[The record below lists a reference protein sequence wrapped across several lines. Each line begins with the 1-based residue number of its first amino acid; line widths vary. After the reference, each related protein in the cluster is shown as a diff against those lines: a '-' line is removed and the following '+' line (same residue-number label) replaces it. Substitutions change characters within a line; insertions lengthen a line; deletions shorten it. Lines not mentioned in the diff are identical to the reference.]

1 MRTIGGTK
9 ALMAGMLCLAA
20 GCNVSLADIPAALD
34 RVPTGTPV
42 TIAIRDLEAFKA
54 RVMGM
59 AEQLKLP
66 MPGDAKEK
74 LDGVL
79 KMEGLNRKGSLALAI
94 TPPKED
100 GMGEGTVVMIVP
112 VTDAAAVIKSLG
124 GEGGGKVVK
133 VKMPDGDKD
142 GYAKDIG
149 GGYLAISDSQEVAE
163 KFTGAAGAKGSHE
176 KALGAAGKRIAD
188 AAEVLIIA
196 DIPAMHDQLAKG
208 VAEMKEQIEGMAAM
222 MGEQGA
228 QMQSGLKIMT
238 AVADAF
244 VRDAQA
250 GVVGLSMD
258 EKGVNLDFGANFKG
272 ESASAKVLT
281 GEGHSSRLLA
291 RLPAGSFLFAAA
303 MDWSSPGMRT
313 LIRNAGEMSK
323 AAGAQAS
330 PMGGFDQWARM
341 MEFADGQA
349 YFMGAS
355 DLGAGLLANSSY
367 YFPSKDAKKLGESY
381 KAMMMEMNGKKQQGI
396 TFKVDYKDN
405 AKEIAGAKASSYTLA
420 FEMDPNDPAAAQ
432 AQMMMPML
440 FGPEGSMSGFVLPFD
455 GGLVGT
461 MSQNS
466 ELLTKAL
473 EAARSGKGMMDDALV
488 KQTAERL
495 PGDRCMELF
504 VGTKAI
510 LDTVQGFMAMMGG
523 GGDMQTPEQLAPIG
537 IGMSTLGGGAQ
548 ARVHVPLDV
557 IKTFVEMGKQME
569 PKDGDMQ
576 GDDDMKGDA
585 KPKF

>member
-9 ALMAGMLCLAA
+9 ALMGGLLCLAA
-20 GCNVSLADIPAALD
+20 GWNVSLADIPAAMD
-34 RVPTGTPV
+34 RVPAGTPV
-42 TIAIRDLEAFKA
+42 SIAIRDLEAFKA

-59 AEQLKLP
+59 AEKLQLP

-74 LDGVL
+74 LEGVL

-94 TPPKED
+94 TPPKEE

-112 VTDAAAVIKSLG
+112 VTDAAAVIKSMG
-124 GEGGGKVVK
+124 GEGAGKVTK
-133 VKMPDGDKD
+133 VKMPGGDKD
-142 GYAKDIG
+142 GFAKDIG
-149 GGYLAISDSQEVAE
+149 GGYLAISDTQEATE
-163 KFTGAAGAKGSHE
+163 KFEGKGGAKGSHE
-176 KALGAAGKRIAD
+176 KALGAAGKRIGD
-188 AAEVLIIA
+188 AAEVLIVA
-196 DIPAMHDQLAKG
+196 DIQAMHDQLAKG
-208 VAEMKEQIEGMAAM
+208 VAEMKEQMDGMAAM

-228 QMQSGLKIMT
+228 QMQSGLKIMS

-244 VRDAQA
+244 VRDGQV

-272 ESASAKVLT
+272 DSASAKLMT
-281 GEGHSSRLLA
+281 GEGHSSRLMS

-303 MDWSSPGMRT
+303 MDWSAPGMRAM
-313 LIRNAGEMSK
+313 IRNAGEMSK

-330 PMGGFDQWARM
+330 PMGGFDQWAKM

-349 YFMGAS
+349 YYMGAS

-367 YFPSKDAKKLGESY
+367 YFPSKDSKKLGESY
-381 KAMMMEMNGKKQQGI
+381 KAMMMEMNGKKQQGV

-405 AKEIAGAKASSYTLA
+405 AKDIGGAKASSYSLA

-440 FGPEGSMSGFVLPFD
+440 FGPEGKMSGFVTSFD
-455 GGLVGT
+455 GGMVGT

-473 EAARSGKGMMDDALV
+473 DAAKSGKGLMDDALV

-495 PGDRCMELF
+495 PGDRSMELF

-523 GGDMQTPEQLAPIG
+523 GGEMQVPEQLAPIG
-537 IGMSTLGGGAQ
+537 VGLSTLGGGAQ
-548 ARVHVPLDV
+548 ARVHVPTDV
-557 IKTFVEMGKQME
+557 IKTFVDMGK
-569 PKDGDMQ
+569 KAGAHGDGMDE
-576 GDDDMKGDA
+576 DA
-585 KPKF
+585 GTTKPKF